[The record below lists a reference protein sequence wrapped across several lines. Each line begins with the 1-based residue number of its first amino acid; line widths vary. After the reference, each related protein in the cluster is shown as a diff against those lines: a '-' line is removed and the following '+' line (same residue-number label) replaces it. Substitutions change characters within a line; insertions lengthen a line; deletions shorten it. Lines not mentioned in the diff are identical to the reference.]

1 MIPATSQYDTRNLWS
16 VRSRTRSRSPISYAC
31 ANEWLSAPKSV
42 ETSESEAHIWKIDLT
57 SDSPGVDSSLSG
69 EEHVRAARFHFEVDR
84 RRFKIARGALR
95 VILSRYLLCS
105 PQELQFGQTTYGKP
119 FLKHPHDETLSFNL
133 SHAGE
138 MALLAVTRARE
149 VGIDVEF
156 MRPDF
161 ATDEVAENFFSP
173 FEVAELQRVEPN
185 QRTQAFFNCWTR
197 KEAYVKARGEGLS
210 MPLNL
215 FDVTLA
221 PHSVATMLSNRRDKS
236 ETSRW
241 TFHDIALNENYVG
254 ALVIET
260 TEAPLHISRFQFCK

>member
-1 MIPATSQYDTRNLWS
+1 MIPATSQYDSRNLWS
-16 VRSRTRSRSPISYAC
+16 ARPRNGTHSPIFHAC
-31 ANEWLSAPKSV
+31 ANEWLSAPKSL
-42 ETSESEAHIWKIDLT
+42 EISEREAHIWKIDLT
-57 SDSPGVDSSLSG
+57 SDSPDVDSLLSG
-69 EEHVRAARFHFEVDR
+69 EEDKRAARFHFEVDR
-84 RRFKIARGALR
+84 RRFKSARGALR
-95 VILSRYLLCS
+95 RILSRYLLCS
-105 PQELQFGQTTYGKP
+105 PAELELGQTDYGKP
-119 FLKHPHDETLSFNL
+119 FLNSPHDETLRFNL

-138 MALLAVTRARE
+138 MALLAVTLGRE
-149 VGIDVEF
+149 IGIDVEF

-161 ATDEVAENFFSP
+161 ATDEVAGNFFSQS
-173 FEVAELQRVEPN
+173 EVAELQRVEPN

-221 PHSVATMLSNRRDKS
+221 PDTVAAMLSNRSDKS

-241 TFHDIALNENYVG
+241 IFHDLALSENYVG

-260 TEAPLHISRFQFCK
+260 TDAPLHISRFQF